1 MNIEW
6 LKGIIFILPAAAVVN
21 NFSARF
27 KKLTNERISVF
38 KDIKPLCAAIEMEPY
53 EIKAIDKEI
62 KNLILLEATG
72 IRDPLLARQHLKILS
87 CNDITDIQKLRIK
100 RLAHCIDQETNDTGN
115 ENKEVTFILNKSKY
129 IKRRNEGAGF
139 LITFLATY
147 YIFFFS
153 SFTVPEKDVVLAIAM
168 FIISITLLVPI
179 LVTVATYPMY
189 GSYKKNK
196 EIIDSL
202 NKFLDES

>member
-1 MNIEW
+1 VNIEW
-6 LKGIIFILPAAAVVN
+6 LRGISFILPAAAMAL

-62 KNLILLEATG
+62 RNLILLEATG

-87 CNDITDIQKLRIK
+87 CNDVTDIQKSRIK
-100 RLAHCIDQETNDTGN
+100 RLAHCIDQETNNTAN
-115 ENKEVTFILNKSKY
+115 ENKEVTFKLNKSKY
-129 IKRRNEGAGF
+129 IKKRNEGAGF

-147 YIFFFS
+147 YIFFFC
-153 SFTVPEKDVVLAIAM
+153 SFTVPEKDVVVAIGM
-168 FIISITLLVPI
+168 FITSIVLLVPI

-189 GSYKKNK
+189 GFYKKNK

-202 NKFLDES
+202 NRFRDES

>member
-6 LKGIIFILPAAAVVN
+6 LKGISFILPAAAMVH
-21 NFSARF
+21 NFAARF
-27 KKLTNERISVF
+27 KKLTNERVSVF

-62 KNLILLEATG
+62 KNLILLEVTG
-72 IRDPLLARQHLKILS
+72 IRAPLLARQHLKILS
-87 CNDITDIQKLRIK
+87 CNDITDIQKSRIK
-100 RLAHCIDQETNDTGN
+100 KLAHCIDQETNSTAN

-129 IKRRNEGAGF
+129 IKRRDEGAGL
-139 LITFLATY
+139 LITFLAAY
-147 YIFFFS
+147 YIFFFF
-153 SFTVPEKDVVLAIAM
+153 SFTVPEEDVVLAIAM
-168 FIISITLLVPI
+168 FIISIALVAPI

-196 EIIDSL
+196 KIIDSL

>member
-6 LKGIIFILPAAAVVN
+6 LRGISFILPAAAMAL

-62 KNLILLEATG
+62 RNLILLEATG

-87 CNDITDIQKLRIK
+87 CNDVTDIQKSRIK
-100 RLAHCIDQETNDTGN
+100 RLAHCIDQETNNTAN
-115 ENKEVTFILNKSKY
+115 ENKEVTFKLNKSKY
-129 IKRRNEGAGF
+129 IKKRNEGAGF

-147 YIFFFS
+147 YIFFFC
-153 SFTVPEKDVVLAIAM
+153 SFTVPEKDVVVAIGM
-168 FIISITLLVPI
+168 FITSIVLLVPI

-189 GSYKKNK
+189 GFYKKNK

-202 NKFLDES
+202 NRFRDES

>member
-6 LKGIIFILPAAAVVN
+6 LRGISFILPAAAMAL
-21 NFSARF
+21 NFYARF

-62 KNLILLEATG
+62 RNLILLEATG

-87 CNDITDIQKLRIK
+87 CNDVTDIQKSRIK
-100 RLAHCIDQETNDTGN
+100 RLAHCIDQETNNTAN
-115 ENKEVTFILNKSKY
+115 EHKEVTFKLNKSKY

-147 YIFFFS
+147 YIFFFC
-153 SFTVPEKDVVLAIAM
+153 SFTVPEKDVVVAIGM
-168 FIISITLLVPI
+168 FTTSIVLLVPI

-189 GSYKKNK
+189 GFYKKNK

-202 NKFLDES
+202 NKFRDES

>member
-6 LKGIIFILPAAAVVN
+6 LKGISFILPAAAVVN
-21 NFSARF
+21 NFAARF

-62 KNLILLEATG
+62 KNLILIEATG
-72 IRDPLLARQHLKILS
+72 IKDPLLARQHLKILS
-87 CNDITDIQKLRIK
+87 CNDITDIQKSRIK

-153 SFTVPEKDVVLAIAM
+153 SFTVPEKDVVLSIAM
-168 FIISITLLVPI
+168 FIISIALLVPI

-202 NKFLDES
+202 NKFRDES

>member
-6 LKGIIFILPAAAVVN
+6 LKGISFILPTAAMVHN
-21 NFSARF
+21 YTARF

-38 KDIKPLCAAIEMEPY
+38 KDIKPLCTAIEMEPY

-87 CNDITDIQKLRIK
+87 CNDITDIQKSRIK
-100 RLAHCIDQETNDTGN
+100 RLAHCIDQETNNAAN

-139 LITFLATY
+139 LITFLAAY
-147 YIFFFS
+147 YIFFFC
-153 SFTVPEKDVVLAIAM
+153 SFTVPEDDAVLAIAM
-168 FIISITLLVPI
+168 FMVSIVLVAPI

-196 EIIDSL
+196 ETIDSL
-202 NKFLDES
+202 NKFRDES

>member
-6 LKGIIFILPAAAVVN
+6 LRGISFILPAAAMAL

-62 KNLILLEATG
+62 RNLILLEATG
-72 IRDPLLARQHLKILS
+72 IRAPLLARQHLKILS
-87 CNDITDIQKLRIK
+87 CNDVTDIQKSRIK
-100 RLAHCIDQETNDTGN
+100 RLAHCIDQETNNTAN
-115 ENKEVTFILNKSKY
+115 EHKEVTFKLNKSKY

-147 YIFFFS
+147 YIFFFC
-153 SFTVPEKDVVLAIAM
+153 SFTVPEKDVVVAIGI
-168 FIISITLLVPI
+168 FTTSIVLLVPI

-189 GSYKKNK
+189 GFYKKNK

-202 NKFLDES
+202 NKFRDES

>member
-1 MNIEW
+1 MNTEW
-6 LKGIIFILPAAAVVN
+6 LKVISFILPATAIAH
-21 NFSARF
+21 NFFARF

-38 KDIKPLCAAIEMEPY
+38 KDIKPLCAAIEMEDY

-62 KNLILLEATG
+62 KNLILIEATG

-87 CNDITDIQKLRIK
+87 CNDITEIQKSRIK
-100 RLAHCIDQETNDTGN
+100 RLAHCIDQESNGTAK
-115 ENKEVTFILNKSKY
+115 ENKEIRFILNKSKY

-147 YIFFFS
+147 YIFFYS
-153 SFTVPEKDVVLAIAM
+153 SFTVPEKDSVLAVAM
-168 FIISITLLVPI
+168 FVTSIALVAPI

-202 NKFLDES
+202 NEFRDES

>member
-6 LKGIIFILPAAAVVN
+6 LRGISFILPAAAMAL

-38 KDIKPLCAAIEMEPY
+38 KDINPLCAAIGMEPY

-62 KNLILLEATG
+62 RNLILLEATG

-87 CNDITDIQKLRIK
+87 CNDVTDIQKSRIK
-100 RLAHCIDQETNDTGN
+100 RLAHCIDQETNNTAN
-115 ENKEVTFILNKSKY
+115 ENKEVTFKLNKSNY
-129 IKRRNEGAGF
+129 IKKRNEGAGF

-147 YIFFFS
+147 YIFFFC
-153 SFTVPEKDVVLAIAM
+153 SFTVPEKDVVVAIGM
-168 FIISITLLVPI
+168 FITSIVLLVPI

-189 GSYKKNK
+189 GFYKKNK

-202 NKFLDES
+202 NRFRDES

>member
-1 MNIEW
+1 VNIEW
-6 LKGIIFILPAAAVVN
+6 LRGISFILPAAAMAL

-38 KDIKPLCAAIEMEPY
+38 KDIKPLCAAIEIEPY

-62 KNLILLEATG
+62 RNLILLEATG

-87 CNDITDIQKLRIK
+87 CNDVTDIQKSRIK
-100 RLAHCIDQETNDTGN
+100 RLAHCIDQETNNTAN
-115 ENKEVTFILNKSKY
+115 ENKEVTFKLNKSKY
-129 IKRRNEGAGF
+129 IKKRNEGAGF

-147 YIFFFS
+147 YIFFFC
-153 SFTVPEKDVVLAIAM
+153 SFTVPEKDVVVAIGM
-168 FIISITLLVPI
+168 FITSIVLLVPI

-189 GSYKKNK
+189 GFYKKNK

-202 NKFLDES
+202 NRFRDES